1 MRERYRLNLEAPFTR
16 AADEFLNPK
25 TGIEA
30 DPGFQRPAND
40 LADRTAPQANTGH
53 EPAQHLRRPPVV
65 ERNASDLK
73 DEAMARYIGGLE
85 ARTIAHFRKHAPRW
99 LRHETDKIL
108 RRWSAPQPKPAPR
121 WAPAIDRQSEAR
133 DYAAA
138 LLRERLRARMHRI
151 GEIRIARTLGGY
163 GQVDPLAL
171 IFHDRSVVFRE
182 TKPHRTNRIRQ

>member
-1 MRERYRLNLEAPFTR
+1 MRERFRLNLEAPFTR
-16 AADEFLNPK
+16 ATHDFLNLT

-40 LADRTAPQANTGH
+40 LADRSAPLANAGQAS
-53 EPAQHLRRPPVV
+53 AQHPRRPPVTQ
-65 ERNASDLK
+65 RNAADLR

-108 RRWSAPQPKPAPR
+108 LRWSAPQPKPAPR
-121 WAPAIDRQSEAR
+121 WAPAIDRRSEAR

-151 GEIRIARTLGGY
+151 GEIRIVRTLGGY

-171 IFHDRSVVFRE
+171 IFHDRSTVFRE
-182 TKPHRTNRIRQ
+182 AKPHRTNRMRQ